1 MLPLPI
7 LDLQAPDKAAMMV
20 VNTINKIGIGLLTDL
35 KVRMTDY
42 LAKKCFSGEKVKQ
55 NSSNVLLIFFKVT
68 HLSVVPPVALMLAK
82 HPDVDNFDLSYLTE
96 VTCGAAPL
104 GQELSKALMD
114 RLPLLGSVR
123 QGG

>member
-1 MLPLPI
+1 
-7 LDLQAPDKAAMMV
+7 MV
-20 VNTINKIGIGLLTDL
+20 KRLNKILLTYFL
-35 KVRMTDY
+35 
-42 LAKKCFSGEKVKQ
+42 F
-55 NSSNVLLIFFKVT
+55 FFKVT

>member
-1 MLPLPI
+1 M
-7 LDLQAPDKAAMMV
+7 
-20 VNTINKIGIGLLTDL
+20 
-35 KVRMTDY
+35 
-42 LAKKCFSGEKVKQ
+42 
-55 NSSNVLLIFFKVT
+55 
-68 HLSVVPPVALMLAK
+68 VPPVALMLAK

-123 QGG
+123 QGK

>member
-1 MLPLPI
+1 MRS
-7 LDLQAPDKAAMMV
+7 KES
-20 VNTINKIGIGLLTDL
+20 TDL
-35 KVRMTDY
+35 KVRMKDY
-42 LAKKCFSGEKVKQ
+42 LAKKCFSGTYY
-55 NSSNVLLIFFKVT
+55 FFKVT

-82 HPDVDNFDLSYLTE
+82 HPEVDNFDLSHLTE
-96 VTCGAAPL
+96 ITCGAAPL